1 MTELE
6 ERVGPLKRQ
15 SEKAQEFLK
24 YSEEKR
30 GLEIALWLL
39 TLDKSQAALKTQDE
53 KSPSL
58 THNMMMPKNARAD
71 SKESEE
77 IYLKTDSLP

>member
-53 KSPSL
+53 KIAIAHAQYDDAEKML
-58 THNMMMPKNARAD
+58 EQIQ
-71 SKESEE
+71 KE
-77 IYLKTDSLP
+77 